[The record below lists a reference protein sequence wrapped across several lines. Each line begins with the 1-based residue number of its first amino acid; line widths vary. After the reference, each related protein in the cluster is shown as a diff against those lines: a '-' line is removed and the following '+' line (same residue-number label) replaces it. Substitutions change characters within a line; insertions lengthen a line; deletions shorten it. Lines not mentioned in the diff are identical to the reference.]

1 MSEICFD
8 KETFN
13 MYLFLLFCII
23 VFLFYTSREQFST
36 VDLNSNLTK
45 DQLLIKITDL
55 QQELFNT
62 KLNNQLCQKELQ
74 IKTQQTGS
82 NSQNRFLD
90 IIYNPLKS
98 PEQINQNGDFYNKG
112 FNANIQ
118 NQMMG
123 YITNGN
129 GDQYPIYGR
138 NYNNKNDKFQ
148 YFTNDGSRNKIKINV
163 PTKNYEELYDGDSV
177 SISELGGNFIFKKY
191 EQEKIIY
198 DPNVIY

>member
-1 MSEICFD
+1 MSEICFN

-23 VFLFYTSREQFST
+23 VFLFYTSRENFST
-36 VDLNSNLTK
+36 VDLNGSLTK
-45 DQLLIKITDL
+45 DQLLIKVTEL

-98 PEQINQNGDFYNKG
+98 PERINSQGNFYDNG

-123 YITNGN
+123 YITNGKE
-129 GDQYPIYGR
+129 QYPIYGR
-138 NYNNKNDKFQ
+138 NRDNKNDK
-148 YFTNDGSRNKIKINV
+148 YEYYTINEGRNKIKIIV

-177 SISELGGNFIFKKY
+177 NVNEFGGTFTFKKY
-191 EQEKIIY
+191 ENQQFKY
-198 DPNVIY
+198 NPDRF